1 MSRTEL
7 MEEHQ
12 RTFDKVLEQ
21 TELVALAEQ
30 EYNKPYIITE
40 KIARLW
46 RIYLQEKRKLEDL
59 RFKCKSLDER
69 LMKHVPITIK
79 MTYNNTTI

>member
-30 EYNKPYIITE
+30 EYNKPYIRTE

-46 RIYLQEKRKLEDL
+46 MVYLQEKRKL
-59 RFKCKSLDER
+59 
-69 LMKHVPITIK
+69 
-79 MTYNNTTI
+79 

>member
-1 MSRTEL
+1 MNRSEL

-12 RTFDKVLEQ
+12 RTFDKVLQ
-21 TELVALAEQ
+21 QMELVELAEQ
-30 EYNKPYIITE
+30 EYNKPYVRTE

-46 RIYLQEKRKLEDL
+46 RLYLAEKRKLEDL
-59 RFKCKSLDER
+59 RFECKSLDER

>member
-30 EYNKPYIITE
+30 EYNKPYIRNE

-46 RIYLQEKRKLEDL
+46 MVYLQEKRKLEDL
-59 RFKCKSLDER
+59 SFKCKTLDER